1 MQAYRGLALS
11 LRCFLVI
18 ETRRLIKQSYLITR
32 ETRARWKT
40 AVGATV
46 MGCGGW
52 WRGVATDYTCFTQS
66 VRPAE
71 PSSYLGDYNAGNCRW
86 LPALCALSN
95 NLRPDYKCLYYP
107 SARQDTQPVVITTF
121 IASIFTFTVSPLTMY
136 SRYYLGLQKRCPIDV
151 RFLIKVPEPDMHY
164 ELTTPAQ

>member
-11 LRCFLVI
+11 LRCFLAI

-52 WRGVATDYTCFTQS
+52 WRGVGKETKTAATDYTCFTQS

-71 PSSYLGDYNAGNCRW
+71 PSSYLGDYNAGSCRW
-86 LPALCALSN
+86 LPALCALSVLSN

-107 SARQDTQPVVITTF
+107 SARQTTRGYYHFHRLIIYFHCLDTNYVQ
-121 IASIFTFTVSPLTMY
+121 
-136 SRYYLGLQKRCPIDV
+136 
-151 RFLIKVPEPDMHY
+151 
-164 ELTTPAQ
+164 